1 MSDSLKKLKIEF
13 PTLAVWAYLSDNGRH
28 EADDNDDAVVGQ
40 LLQDGQLA
48 AQPVRQVRHLTGNA
62 GLTQ

>member
-1 MSDSLKKLKIEF
+1 MSDSLKKSKIEF

-28 EADDNDDAVVGQ
+28 EADDNDDAVVRQ

-48 AQPVRQVRHLTGNA
+48 AQPVR
-62 GLTQ
+62 